1 MDRDANKAPQRE
13 PRPSLL
19 ESEIVVVLAV
29 VLFSV
34 VLAEVCESDLVVVVV
49 LAVVLSSVVL

>member
-1 MDRDANKAPQRE
+1 VDRDANKAPQRE

-49 LAVVLSSVVL
+49 LAMLIK